1 MVIFVFVVEEGGY
14 EAPVEVARVCGE
26 FVGG

>member
-14 EAPVEVARVCGE
+14 EAPVGVAGVCGE
-26 FVGG
+26 VVGG